1 MTENKQKY
9 HKYLLSDSW
18 AAKRKKVTAL
28 RKGKCEKCGSMK
40 SLHVHHLHYKNIFHE
55 EMEDLQLLCKKCHY
69 KVHKRFVPKKNNH
82 KKRSRKT
89 KGTRKEVIS
98 IDLLVTAVNLQG
110 YKAAAKL
117 LRAARGIFGPIDER
131 KAKPYVKKYIKRRTK
146 KSRSVLG
153 ARVAKPVFV
162 QKTILRKKKV

>member
-1 MTENKQKY
+1 MNLNKQEY
-9 HKYLLSDSW
+9 HAYLLSKKW
-18 AAKRKKVTAL
+18 RTKRKKL
-28 RKGKCEKCGSMK
+28 IRLKGGKCEKRDSAK

-55 EMEDLQLLCKKCHY
+55 KMEDLQLLCKKCHY
-69 KVHKRFVPKKNNH
+69 KIHKRAAPKKNNH
-82 KKRSRKT
+82 RKKSRKT

-98 IDLLVTAVNLQG
+98 LDLLVTAVNLQG

-117 LRAARGIFGPIDER
+117 LRAARGVFGIIDEH
-131 KAKPYVKKYIKRRTK
+131 KAKLYVKKYVKRRTK

-153 ARVAKPVFV
+153 DRVAKPVFV